1 MGRIGFS
8 GGFKRG
14 VAMGRG
20 KSKAKQTKVA
30 RELKYGSSGSDL
42 SALEAELKG
51 EGKSEDSAQEQ
62 EFEERD

>member
-1 MGRIGFS
+1 
-8 GGFKRG
+8 
-14 VAMGRG
+14 MGRG

-42 SALEAELKG
+42 SALEAELKS
-51 EGKSEDSAQEQ
+51 ESKSEDPAQEQ

>member
-1 MGRIGFS
+1 
-8 GGFKRG
+8 
-14 VAMGRG
+14 MGRG

-51 EGKSEDSAQEQ
+51 EDSSE
-62 EFEERD
+62 EFIDEKGSEERD